1 MKTKTIALT
10 TSALVAVAAFA
21 TTASAAGAYMGKVNL
36 GVGYNWENFKTEGD
50 SIDQNFTSILG
61 GGSVNIPYDE
71 VVNLQLDV
79 AGAASMDN
87 QGTGDNSYYGGF
99 QAGAHLNYRDQQ
111 GALGVF
117 VSAGRASEGEYNSGD
132 DTMYFMAGLEG
143 QYFCNAWTL
152 SAQLGYLDSDSNGDL
167 VQDAGFIQV
176 GADYYASSKLKLSGS
191 VGYLDGETY
200 GSDDPY
206 DVQTWNWSVGAEY
219 MFGKSIP
226 VSTFFEYRGRR
237 SEVNWDPT
245 GKIDRDSVNL
255 GVRFYF
261 GNDGDLM
268 KADRSGAGMSTPDG
282 LTLSQYDPG

>member
-21 TTASAAGAYMGKVNL
+21 STASAAGAYMGKVNL
-36 GVGYNWENFKTEGD
+36 GVGHNWENFESSGNSSDLK
-50 SIDQNFTSILG
+50 FTSILG
-61 GGSVNIPYDE
+61 GGSVNVPYDE
-71 VVNLQLDV
+71 VVNLQFDV

-87 QGTGDNSYYGGF
+87 QGPGNNSYYGGF
-99 QAGAHLNYRDQQ
+99 QAGAHLNYRDNM

-117 VSAGRASEGEYNSGD
+117 ASAGRASEGEIDSSDN
-132 DTMYFMAGLEG
+132 TMYFMAGLEG

-152 SAQLGYLDSDSNGDL
+152 SAQLGYLDSDSSGEL
-167 VQDAGFIQV
+167 VQNAGFIQL
-176 GADYYASSKLKLSGS
+176 GANYYPSSKLKLSGS
-191 VGYLDGETY
+191 VGYLDGETS
-200 GSDDPY
+200 GSANPDD
-206 DVQTWNWSVGAEY
+206 VTTWNWSLGAEY

-237 SEVNWDPT
+237 SEEHQDPVN
-245 GKIDRDSVNL
+245 KIDRDSVNV

-261 GNDGDLM
+261 GTDDLM
-268 KADRSGAGMSTPDG
+268 KADRDGAGMSMPDG